1 MRRGLRLLLMA
12 LVCAALGGVYVLLGS
27 AVAPAEAPAPESTD
41 APGYFMLYEDSVAAL
56 ESITVQPKGAQRY
69 TAVSDMAFDQ
79 NGNLLGV
86 YNALSQP
93 FLVSGQE
100 DFTFS
105 TAAWQMLLLTAQHIP
120 ATATYPALDRD
131 ACGLTDP
138 DAVITLTR
146 KDGTTRVLRIGR
158 LTSDGTSC
166 YVSLDGDTNVY
177 LVPYDFHETIVQPLN
192 ALHTL
197 PGAIDESAAAAVQIA
212 LTGTDDGQLI
222 FTKSNG
228 KLMAWSSTSPITH
241 AGSTERIEA
250 FITGLCAISA
260 DEYVTTVADAA
271 GLAVYGLDAPCRLI
285 AAFQDGTI
293 RDIHLGSDAGDGMVY
308 ARMDRTGDIYRIRRT
323 QLTFAESAG
332 LNTLLD
338 RFVSPVVVATLSQVR
353 LTTVDGETTLRIE
366 YENGDDSIGQRWFWD
381 ENAVTRNEFT
391 DAYLSIIA
399 LQFDQTAPQEAAG
412 TSLLADVT
420 FTLRDGSTSTVRYE
434 GCDAFYAL
442 ATTDG
447 GGRFLVRLTDVA
459 NMLTVLKGEN

>member
-27 AVAPAEAPAPESTD
+27 TVAPAEAPAPESTD

-56 ESITVQPKGAQRY
+56 ESITVQPKGSQRY
-69 TAVSDMAFDQ
+69 IAVSDMAFDQ

-158 LTSDGTSC
+158 LTSDGASC
-166 YVSLDGDTNVY
+166 YVALDGDTNVY
-177 LVPYDFHETIVQPLN
+177 LVPYDFHETMVQPLN

-197 PGAIDESAAAAVQIA
+197 PSAIDESASAAVQIA

-222 FTKSNG
+222 FTKSSG
-228 KLMAWSSTSPITH
+228 KLMAWSATSPIAH

-250 FITGLCAISA
+250 FITGLC
-260 DEYVTTVADAA
+260 
-271 GLAVYGLDAPCRLI
+271 GR
-285 AAFQDGTI
+285 
-293 RDIHLGSDAGDGMVY
+293 
-308 ARMDRTGDIYRIRRT
+308 
-323 QLTFAESAG
+323 
-332 LNTLLD
+332 
-338 RFVSPVVVATLSQVR
+338 VR
-353 LTTVDGETTLRIE
+353 HHR
-366 YENGDDSIGQRWFWD
+366 
-381 ENAVTRNEFT
+381 
-391 DAYLSIIA
+391 
-399 LQFDQTAPQEAAG
+399 
-412 TSLLADVT
+412 
-420 FTLRDGSTSTVRYE
+420 
-434 GCDAFYAL
+434 
-442 ATTDG
+442 
-447 GGRFLVRLTDVA
+447 GGRRWSGSVWAGCAAPPDCRVPRWHDSRHPLRQRRGRRHGVCPYGQNRRHLPHPPHTA
-459 NMLTVLKGEN
+459 NFRGERRAEHAA

>member
-1 MRRGLRLLLMA
+1 M
-12 LVCAALGGVYVLLGS
+12 
-27 AVAPAEAPAPESTD
+27 
-41 APGYFMLYEDSVAAL
+41 
-56 ESITVQPKGAQRY
+56 
-69 TAVSDMAFDQ
+69 
-79 NGNLLGV
+79 
-86 YNALSQP
+86 
-93 FLVSGQE
+93 
-100 DFTFS
+100 
-105 TAAWQMLLLTAQHIP
+105 
-120 ATATYPALDRD
+120 
-131 ACGLTDP
+131 
-138 DAVITLTR
+138 
-146 KDGTTRVLRIGR
+146 
-158 LTSDGTSC
+158 
-166 YVSLDGDTNVY
+166 Y
-177 LVPYDFHETIVQPLN
+177 LVPYDFHETMVQPLN

-197 PGAIDESAAAAVQIA
+197 PGAIDESASAAVQIA

-222 FTKSNG
+222 FTKSSG

-250 FITGLCAISA
+250 FITGLCAVSA

-271 GLAVYGLDAPCRLI
+271 GLAVYGLDAPRRLI

-434 GCDAFYAL
+434 SCDAFYAL

-447 GGRFLVRLTDVA
+447 GGRFLVRLTDVE
-459 NMLTVLKGEN
+459 NMLTVLKGEK

>member
-27 AVAPAEAPAPESTD
+27 TVAPAEAPAPESTD

-138 DAVITLTR
+138 DAVITLTH

-158 LTSDGTSC
+158 LTSDGASC
-166 YVSLDGDTNVY
+166 YVALDGDTNVY
-177 LVPYDFHETIVQPLN
+177 LVPYDFHETMVQPLN

-197 PGAIDESAAAAVQIA
+197 PSAIDESASAAVQIA

-222 FTKSNG
+222 F
-228 KLMAWSSTSPITH
+228 
-241 AGSTERIEA
+241 
-250 FITGLCAISA
+250 ITGLCAVSA

-271 GLAVYGLDAPCRLI
+271 GLAAYGLDAPRRLI

-323 QLTFAESAG
+323 QLTFAENAG

-353 LTTVDGETTLRIE
+353 VTTFDGETTLRIE
-366 YENGDDSIGQRWFWD
+366 YENGDDNIGQRWFWD
-381 ENAVTRNEFT
+381 ESAVTRDEFT

-412 TSLLADVT
+412 TSLLADIT

-434 GCDAFYAL
+434 ACDAFYAL

-447 GGRFLVRLTDVA
+447 GGRFLVRLTDVE
-459 NMLTVLKGEN
+459 NMLTVLKGEK

>member
-27 AVAPAEAPAPESTD
+27 AVAPAEAPASESTD

-158 LTSDGTSC
+158 LTSDGASC
-166 YVSLDGDTNVY
+166 YVALDGDTNVY
-177 LVPYDFHETIVQPLN
+177 LVPYDFHETMVQPLN

-197 PGAIDESAAAAVQIA
+197 PSAIDESASAAVQIA

-222 FTKSNG
+222 FTKSSG
-228 KLMAWSSTSPITH
+228 KLMAWSATSPIAH

-250 FITGLCAISA
+250 FITGLCAVSA

-271 GLAVYGLDAPCRLI
+271 GLAVYGLDAPRRLI

-323 QLTFAESAG
+323 QLTFAENAG

-353 LTTVDGETTLRIE
+353 VTTADGETTLRIE
-366 YENGDDSIGQRWFWD
+366 YEMATSTLVSAGSGTKTLSRATNLPMRICPLSPCSSTRLPRKKPQALPCWRMSPSPCVTAAHPPSAMKAATLLRLGDDRRRR
-381 ENAVTRNEFT
+381 T
-391 DAYLSIIA
+391 LS
-399 LQFDQTAPQEAAG
+399 
-412 TSLLADVT
+412 
-420 FTLRDGSTSTVRYE
+420 GSPDRRRE
-434 GCDAFYAL
+434 H
-442 ATTDG
+442 
-447 GGRFLVRLTDVA
+447 A
-459 NMLTVLKGEN
+459 NSPERRK

>member
-12 LVCAALGGVYVLLGS
+12 LVCALLGGVYVLLGS

-56 ESITVQPKGAQRY
+56 KSITVQPKGAQRY

-120 ATATYPALDRD
+120 ATAAYPALDRD

-158 LTSDGTSC
+158 LTSDGASC
-166 YVSLDGDTNVY
+166 YVALDGDTNVY
-177 LVPYDFHETIVQPLN
+177 LVPYDFHETMVQPLN

-197 PGAIDESAAAAVQIA
+197 PGAIDESTSAAVQIA

-222 FTKSNG
+222 FTKSSG
-228 KLMAWSSTSPITH
+228 KLMAWSATSPIAH

-250 FITGLCAISA
+250 FITGLCAVSA

-271 GLAVYGLDAPCRLI
+271 GLAAYGLDAPRRLI
-285 AAFQDGTI
+285 AAFQGGTI

-353 LTTVDGETTLRIE
+353 VTTADGETTLRIE
-366 YENGDDSIGQRWFWD
+366 YENGDDNIGQRWFWD
-381 ENAVTRNEFT
+381 ENTVTRDEFT
-391 DAYLSIIA
+391 DAYVSIIA
-399 LQFDQTAPQEAAG
+399 LQFDQTAPQEATG

-434 GCDAFYAL
+434 AYDAFYAL
-442 ATTDG
+442 VTTDG
-447 GGRFLVRLTDVA
+447 GGRFLVRLTDVE
-459 NMLTVLKGEN
+459 NMLTVLKGEK